1 MPDTVKHIIFTLLLY
16 VCTTVSL
23 AQSGFFIPQK
33 GKIFFNG
40 SSATIFSDV
49 LNQGQLGIGK
59 GAVVNFK
66 GRQWE
71 NTPTSRITDE
81 SIRGNSTVG
90 QGGMLRFILPDS
102 SQPVFFDQQ
111 QYLIGGYNAASRS
124 GPTFPNLSIANP
136 WGVKLLSGSTKIRNE
151 LNFTEGNIYVNDN
164 ILVVGDRN
172 PGTITGYNEDRF
184 VVTGSSENAS
194 GFLLREKLSRKEGQ
208 VVFPVGTADGLY
220 TPAALNLLSR
230 DPDDF
235 YVRVFDGVKAR
246 LRDGQDLTPTSVNKV
261 WQIGKLR
268 VPGEGAVNITL
279 QHRLPDEGLLFIANR
294 TQTYVSQY
302 ASGSWDQ
309 GDPHE
314 SPGPGILT
322 TGAPLSNSGTN
333 TRTFRNTISPASYFS
348 KFAGFEDTAGN
359 RTNLWFSAYRNDY
372 QHVYVYWTTNP
383 EIRNMYFVVQRRL
396 SNEAGYSNVDTVISK
411 APGGLS
417 FNFLDYNTT
426 DPNNY
431 TGVSYYRLMMVD
443 YNGNITY
450 SQIVAV
456 GPEPQGFG
464 WTLWPNPSP
473 GRFFV
478 GISRPQMVKKVYVWD
493 IVGHLLRMEWVSN
506 RGLIE
511 MHLHVKGTYVVGL
524 ISEQQKIIETKKL
537 IIIGD

>member
-1 MPDTVKHIIFTLLLY
+1 MPDNLKHIILTLLLY
-16 VCTTVSL
+16 TFTMAAI
-23 AQSGFFIPQK
+23 AQAGFFVPQQ

-40 SSATIFSDV
+40 NTSTIFSDV

-59 GAVVNFK
+59 GAIVNFK

-71 NTPTSRITDE
+71 NAPTSRITDE

-102 SQPVFFDQQ
+102 TQPTFFEQQ

-124 GPTFPNLSIANP
+124 GPTFSNLSIANP
-136 WGVKLLSGSTKIRNE
+136 WGVKLMSGSTKIRNE
-151 LNFTEGNIYVNDN
+151 LNFTQGNIYVNDN

-172 PGTITGYNEDRF
+172 PGKITGDNDTRF
-184 VVTGSSENAS
+184 VVTGASEDAA
-194 GFLLREKLSRKEGQ
+194 GFLLREDISRSDGQ

-220 TPAALNLLSR
+220 TPAALTLVSR

-246 LRDGQDLTPTSVNKV
+246 LRDGQDLSVNSVNKV

-294 TQTYVSQY
+294 TRTYVSQY
-302 ASGSWDQ
+302 ASGSWNQ
-309 GDPHE
+309 GGPHE
-314 SPGPGILT
+314 SPRPGTLT
-322 TGAPLSNSGTN
+322 TGAPLANSGTN
-333 TRTFRNTISPASYFS
+333 NRTFRNTISPASYFT
-348 KFAGFEDTAGN
+348 KFAGYQDTALN
-359 RTNLWFSAYRNDY
+359 RTNLWFNAYRTDY
-372 QHVYVYWTTNP
+372 QHVYVCWTTNP

-396 SNEAGYSNVDTVISK
+396 SKEAEYSNVDTVLSK
-411 APGGLS
+411 APAGLS

-431 TGVSYYRLMMVD
+431 TGISYYRLMMVD

-478 GISRPQMVKKVYVWD
+478 GISRPQSVKYVYVWD
-493 IVGHLLRMEWVSN
+493 IVGRLQIRQLVN
-506 RGLIE
+506 GRGLIE
-511 MHLHVKGTYVVGL
+511 MHLPIQGAYVVGL
-524 ISEQQKIIETKKL
+524 ISEDQKIIETKKL
-537 IIIGD
+537 VIIGD